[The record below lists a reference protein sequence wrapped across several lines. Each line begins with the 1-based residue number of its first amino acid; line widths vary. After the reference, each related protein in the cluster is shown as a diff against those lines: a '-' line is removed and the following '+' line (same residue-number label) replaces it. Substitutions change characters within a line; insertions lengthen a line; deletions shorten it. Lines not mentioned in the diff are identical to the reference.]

1 MSNGLRIATA
11 SLLALAVTVFVVADA
26 SAGEEPGK
34 SANRWEGQVR
44 AYEEQDRKSPPPEG
58 AVLFVGSSSIRMW
71 KRIPD
76 DFKPMTAIVRGIGGS
91 QICDQIHY
99 AERLVIRYRPAQIV
113 FYAGD
118 NDVWAGKTPERILAD
133 YKTFVAKVRKALPRV
148 PIHFLAIK
156 PSPRR
161 AKVWPQAREANRRVR
176 EYTET
181 DASLTYIDVAAP
193 MLGADGAPRTD
204 IFLKDMLHLN
214 RKGYEMW
221 VPLVKAALAK
231 GAAETKEASKPP
243 Q

>member
-1 MSNGLRIATA
+1 MNSRLCVGAAITLVLAGALCAATD
-11 SLLALAVTVFVVADA
+11 TF
-26 SAGEEPGK
+26 AGETPPK
-34 SANRWEGQVR
+34 DANRWEGQVQ
-44 AYEEQDRKSPPPEG
+44 AYEEQDKASPPPEG
-58 AVLFVGSSSIRMW
+58 AVLFVGSSSVRMW
-71 KRIPD
+71 KSIPD
-76 DFKPMTAIVRGIGGS
+76 DFKPMTAIARGIGGS
-91 QICDQIHY
+91 GIPDQVHY
-99 AERLVIRYRPAQIV
+99 AERLVVRYRPSQIV

-118 NDVWAGKTPERILAD
+118 NDVWTGRTPEQILAD
-133 YKTFVAKVRKALPRV
+133 YKTFVAKVRKALPRA

-161 AKVWPQAREANRRVR
+161 TKVWPQAKEANRLAR
-176 EYTET
+176 EYAES
-181 DASLTYIDVAAP
+181 DVGLTYIDVAAP

-214 RKGYEMW
+214 AKGYEMW

>member
-1 MSNGLRIATA
+1 MRSGFRIAA
-11 SLLALAVTVFVVADA
+11 GVLVAAGVVFATSDAFAAKEAD
-26 SAGEEPGK
+26 K
-34 SANRWEGQVR
+34 SPNRWEGQVR
-44 AYEEQDRKSPPPEG
+44 AYEEQDKESPPPEG

-71 KRIPD
+71 KSIPD
-76 DFKPMTAIVRGIGGS
+76 DFKPLVAMARGIGGS
-91 QICDQIHY
+91 RISDQVHY

-118 NDVWAGKTPERILAD
+118 NDIWSGKTPERILAD

-161 AKVWPQAREANRRVR
+161 AKVWPQTKEANRLVR

-181 DASLTYIDVAAP
+181 DAALTYIDIATP
-193 MLGADGAPRTD
+193 MLDADGTPRTD

-214 RKGYEMW
+214 RKGYAIW
-221 VPLVKAALAK
+221 IPLVKAALTK
-231 GAAETKEASKPP
+231 GTAERKEADRPP
-243 Q
+243 K